1 MKKLA
6 LFAAAIT
13 GAAMLSPAVMAQDAP
28 TGDYVCLI
36 TFGSAEQAQAGADAD
51 ALSAVYVSREE
62 AEQLAAQSGGVQA
75 FWDYSN
81 TYPTNAAEQ
90 EFCLDTFNPDDGDGQ
105 ANPNSAKNLAPG
117 QVKGEGESAKDYAPG
132 QMKGDGETGKDHAP
146 GQLKKGTDNGSTDGD
161 NDND

>member
-1 MKKLA
+1 MGSLA
-6 LFAAAIT
+6 
-13 GAAMLSPAVMAQDAP
+13 
-28 TGDYVCLI
+28 
-36 TFGSAEQAQAGADAD
+36 GSVGAGADAD
-51 ALSAVYVSREE
+51 ALSAVYVTRAE

-117 QVKGEGESAKDYAPG
+117 QMKGDGESAKDYAPG
-132 QMKGDGETGKDHAP
+132 QMKGDGETGQDHAP
-146 GQLKKGTDNGSTDGD
+146 GQLKKGSDNGSSDGD
-161 NDND
+161 SDDD